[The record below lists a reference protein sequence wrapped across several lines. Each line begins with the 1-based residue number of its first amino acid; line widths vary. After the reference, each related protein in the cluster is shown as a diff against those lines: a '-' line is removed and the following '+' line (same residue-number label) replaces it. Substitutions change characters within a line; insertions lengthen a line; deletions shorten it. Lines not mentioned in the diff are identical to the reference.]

1 MKSQKTFW
9 TFEFPATEY
18 NPLEVC
24 PAAFKLVQDV
34 GIPKYVGLGLTSAY
48 PITLW
53 NPEKTIAIGAI
64 TLKLNRHL
72 LLAYRACIARQF
84 GEIAVNIFY

>member
-9 TFEFPATEY
+9 TFEFAATEY

-53 NPEKTIAIGAI
+53 NPEKTIAINQYRSQTQSIYFWLIVPASLGN
-64 TLKLNRHL
+64 LVKL
-72 LLAYRACIARQF
+72 Q
-84 GEIAVNIFY
+84 

>member
-1 MKSQKTFW
+1 VKSQKILSTFAV
-9 TFEFPATEY
+9 PMTEY

-24 PAAFKLVQDV
+24 PVAFKFAQDV

-53 NPEKTIAIGAI
+53 NPEETSTYHQAIGF
-64 TLKLNRHL
+64 KLNPFAMYHT
-72 LLAYRACIARQF
+72 CIARQF